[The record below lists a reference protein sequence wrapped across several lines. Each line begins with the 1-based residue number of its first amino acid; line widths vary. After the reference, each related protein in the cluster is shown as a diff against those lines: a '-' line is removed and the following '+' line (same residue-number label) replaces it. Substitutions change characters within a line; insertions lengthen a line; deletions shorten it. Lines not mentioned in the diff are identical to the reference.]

1 MKKIFAVFLLLI
13 SGFGLKC
20 QTIGE
25 AKEGSISFITSQN
38 VYVKFQSTENI
49 AVGDTLFTI
58 QDTKK
63 SPVLIVKDMSSI
75 SCVCTPISANQ
86 WTVGDKVSTQYKIIQ
101 LKKSAKTEPKPAVAA
116 IFTAVDST
124 TTKKE
129 IPIKSK
135 QSISG
140 RISVSSYSNF
150 SSVSDLSQRMQYTFS
165 MNARNISNSKLSGEA
180 YISFAHK
187 INEWRVVK
195 ADIFNGLKIY
205 SLALNYSINKNNTV
219 WIGRKVNPLLSS
231 VGAVDGLQYESKFK
245 SLTVGIFAGTRP
257 DYMNYSFNA
266 KLLQYGG
273 YMSHEHTTSN
283 GNMQTSAA
291 FVEQKNNG
299 FTDRRFAYFQHT
311 NSLLTNLYLFGSVEF
326 DLYKKV
332 MNTQDSTFTQD
343 NKPSMSNVYVS
354 LRYRVVKQLSLSLSY
369 STRQNIIYYETY
381 KTIIDQLLAMAN
393 TQGYTFQISYRPGK
407 YISLGANA
415 GYRYSKQDPKPSK
428 NLYSYLTYSNLPW
441 INACVTIS
449 ATLME
454 TTYVSGSIY
463 SAGLSRDLIPGKLFG
478 GLDYRHVNYKF
489 INTDSP
495 LVQNMAEM
503 NLTWMVA
510 KKLSLSLNYEGTFE
524 KGRNYERVYV
534 NLTKRF

>member
-1 MKKIFAVFLLLI
+1 M
-13 SGFGLKC
+13 
-20 QTIGE
+20 
-25 AKEGSISFITSQN
+25 
-38 VYVKFQSTENI
+38 
-49 AVGDTLFTI
+49 
-58 QDTKK
+58 
-63 SPVLIVKDMSSI
+63 
-75 SCVCTPISANQ
+75 PIM
-86 WTVGDKVSTQYKIIQ
+86 
-101 LKKSAKTEPKPAVAA
+101 
-116 IFTAVDST
+116 
-124 TTKKE
+124 
-129 IPIKSK
+129 SK

-150 SSVSDLSQRMQYTFS
+150 SSVSDLSQRMQYTFA
-165 MNARNISNSKLSGEA
+165 MNARNIGNSKLSGEA

-187 INEWRVVK
+187 INEWSVVK

-205 SLALNYSINKNNTV
+205 SLAMNYSINKNSTV

-273 YMSHEHTTSN
+273 YVSHDHTTSN

-332 MNTQDSTFTQD
+332 MSTQDSTFTQD

-393 TQGYTFQISYRPGK
+393 TQGYTFQVSYRPGK

-428 NLYSYLTYSNLPW
+428 NLYSYLTYSNVPW
-441 INACVTIS
+441 INACATIS

-478 GLDYRHVNYKF
+478 GLDYRRVNYKF
-489 INTDSP
+489 INTDAP
-495 LVQNMAEM
+495 LLQNMAEM

-510 KKLSLSLNYEGTFE
+510 KRLSLSLNYEGTFE
-524 KGRNYERVYV
+524 KARNYERIYV
-534 NLTKRF
+534 NLTQRF

>member
-1 MKKIFAVFLLLI
+1 MKKIFVVLLLLL

-20 QTIGE
+20 QTMGE

-49 AVGDTLFTI
+49 TVGDTLFTI

-63 SPVLIVKDMSSI
+63 TPVLIVKDMSSI
-75 SCVCTPISANQ
+75 SCVCTPISSNQ
-86 WTVGDKVSTQYKIIQ
+86 WTVGDKVTTQYKMVRQ
-101 LKKSAKTEPKPAVAA
+101 KKTGELEPKPAVAP
-116 IFTAVDST
+116 IFAPVDST
-124 TTKKE
+124 TAKKE
-129 IPIKSK
+129 MPIMSK

-165 MNARNISNSKLSGEA
+165 MNARNIGNSKLSGEA

-187 INEWRVVK
+187 INEWSVVK

-205 SLALNYSINKNNTV
+205 SLAMNYSINKNSTV

-273 YMSHEHTTSN
+273 YVSHDHTTSN

-332 MNTQDSTFTQD
+332 MSTQDSTFTQD

-393 TQGYTFQISYRPGK
+393 TQGYTFQVSYRPGK

-428 NLYSYLTYSNLPW
+428 NLYSYLTYSNVPW
-441 INACVTIS
+441 INACATIS

-478 GLDYRHVNYKF
+478 GLDYRRVNYKF
-489 INTDSP
+489 INTDAP
-495 LVQNMAEM
+495 LLQNMAEM

-510 KKLSLSLNYEGTFE
+510 KRLSLSLNYEGTFE
-524 KGRNYERVYV
+524 KARNYERIYV
-534 NLTKRF
+534 NLTQRF